1 MKQSYAAP
9 STRALPDV
17 GLPEPRVSR
26 PVLAL
31 MRLISGAYLRFH
43 LGFERIDIRN
53 ADILVHE
60 VLASMTGGKRL
71 IIAFRHPF
79 GDEAQLISWTMT
91 SGVERE
97 ARRLGIKL
105 PYRPLALFVHGY
117 EVPRWG
123 GALVRFLLPRMGAM
137 PVHHSKLDSGGMAR
151 IRRVIEDGPYPLAI
165 APEGQV
171 SYTSGDI
178 PRLEQGTVRLGF
190 QIAEKLAAAGR
201 SEHVVIL
208 PLSVH
213 NRYGPRAI
221 RSLLRLVARIESFT
235 GTELAGGD
243 SAMDGLSS
251 RLSACLE
258 HLLGLAGKQYGLPVN
273 PGRSVHDRV
282 EDIVEASLC
291 AAERILGIDRGP
303 DDALDRLYRIRQIGW
318 DRIYLL
324 PGEDPRRMPPLGR
337 AIADRHAGE
346 AWYALRHMELADF
359 AWYFRSPPP
368 PDAAPLDVL
377 VEYTQNLWDLAN
389 RLAGGAISGR
399 INVKPKRAVVVAA
412 PTIDLSERLPELALG
427 RKAAYGSATS
437 ALENM
442 YRQCIKEIADENQ

>member
-1 MKQSYAAP
+1 MKHPYVVP
-9 STRALPDV
+9 STSALPDV
-17 GLPEPRVSR
+17 GLPEPKVSR

-31 MRLISGAYLRFH
+31 MRLVTGAYLRIR
-43 LGFERIDIRN
+43 LGFERIDIRH
-53 ADILVHE
+53 ADILVRE
-60 VLASMTGGKRL
+60 VLASMRGEKRL

-79 GDEAQLISWTMT
+79 GDEAQLISWTMAG
-91 SGVERE
+91 GVERE
-97 ARRLGIKL
+97 AGRLGIKL

-137 PVHHSKLDSGGMAR
+137 PVHHSKLDSGGLAR
-151 IRRVIEDGPYPLAI
+151 IRGVIEDGPYPLAI

-171 SYTSGDI
+171 SYASEDV

-190 QIAEKLAAAGR
+190 QAAEKLAAVGR
-201 SEHVVIL
+201 AERVEIL

-213 NRYGPRAI
+213 NRYGPRAVP
-221 RSLLRLVARIESFT
+221 SLMRLVSRIESFS
-235 GTELAGGD
+235 GTARAGSD
-243 SAMDGLSS
+243 SIHA

-258 HLLGLAGKQYGLPVN
+258 RLLGLAEKEYALPVD
-273 PGRSVHDRV
+273 PARSVHDRI

-291 AAERILGIDRGP
+291 SAERILGIQRGP
-303 DDALDRLYRIRQIGW
+303 EDPIDRLYRIRQAGW
-318 DRIYLL
+318 DRIYRL

-368 PDAAPLDVL
+368 PDGAPLHAV
-377 VEYTQNLWDLAN
+377 VEYAQNLWDLAN

-399 INVKPKRAVVVAA
+399 INVRPKLVTVVVAPA
-412 PTIDLSERLPELALG
+412 IDLTGRLPDLRSS
-427 RKAAYGSATS
+427 RKAACVAATDT
-437 ALENM
+437 LETM
-442 YRQCIKEIADENQ
+442 YRQCIKEMADEKR